1 MHPGQPGDL
10 LARRYRLQHVI
21 GQGGMGVV
29 WLAADELLRRDVAI
43 KEATRPPGLDAQDWQ
58 ILRQR
63 SLHEARAAARVHHP
77 NIASVYDVI
86 SHDDRPWIV
95 MQLVPHPSL
104 REVLRSSGPLS
115 SAQAAQM
122 GWCVLAGMRAAF
134 AAGVLHRDIKPANIL
149 LGPDGS
155 VVLTDFGLAAAD
167 AGAQLTLT
175 GTVVGS
181 PAYMS
186 PERARGEQATLASDL
201 WSLGATLYAAV
212 EGRDPFARSSTMAVL
227 TAVVHEEPDPPEL
240 CGPLWP
246 VISALLR
253 KDPQARLRPEDA
265 ERRLASAASLVSEP
279 AVTGPATA
287 LSASAPVLAETPR
300 DRGRMPDLIPA
311 AAAADGATG
320 AVSADS
326 APGNPGRRPSRWPT
340 GAWLVSG
347 LAAVVLFAAILLAVS
362 LSNGRTPGAPANS
375 PRLGS
380 KPAAQAHPSR
390 PSMQPL
396 QTAPPRHSGPSTR
409 RTGSAV
415 VRPSAPPKSG
425 PPATRVPPGQA
436 KKNHR
441 GHKPKKS

>member
-43 KEATRPPGLDAQDWQ
+43 KEATRPPGLHEQDWQ

-63 SLHEARAAARVHHP
+63 SLYEARAAARVHHP

-86 SHDDRPWIV
+86 GHDDRPWIV

-115 SAQAAQM
+115 SGHAAQM

-253 KDPQARLRPEDA
+253 KDPRARLGPEDA
-265 ERRLASAASLVSEP
+265 ERRLASAASLMSEP
-279 AVTGPATA
+279 AVTGPVTA
-287 LSASAPVLAETPR
+287 AEAGARALAETPR
-300 DRGRMPDLIPA
+300 GRGRVPGLIPA
-311 AAAADGATG
+311 AVAVDGAGG
-320 AVSADS
+320 AVTVDS
-326 APGNPGRRPSRWPT
+326 PPDNPGRRLSRAAT

-362 LSNGRTPGAPANS
+362 LSNGSGPGAPANS

-380 KPAAQAHPSR
+380 KPVAQAHPSR
-390 PSMQPL
+390 SSMQPL
-396 QTAPPRHSGPSTR
+396 QTARRRQSGPSAR
-409 RTGSAV
+409 RTGPAV
-415 VRPSAPPKSG
+415 VRPSAQPKPA
-425 PPATRVPPGQA
+425 PPAAHVPPGQA

-441 GHKPKKS
+441 GHKPK